1 MASGGGCEGVHYKVH
16 ADVRRELNYWL
27 PPIVWAAVILIASTD
42 LFSGSNTAGVLQ
54 RIAVTIFGHRLAPA
68 TAETLNFL
76 IRKSAHLTEYGILS
90 ALTFRALRGEQ
101 KSWSWRWAIG
111 AIVFAGVI
119 ASIDEIH
126 QSFVPS
132 RTGTWHDVLLDTA
145 GATLAQILI
154 RAAQV
159 LLFRSS

>member
-1 MASGGGCEGVHYKVH
+1 
-16 ADVRRELNYWL
+16 VRRELNYWL
-27 PPIVWAAVILIASTD
+27 PPVTWAAVILIASTD

-54 RIAVTIFGHRLAPA
+54 RIAVTIFGHRLAPE
-68 TAETLNFL
+68 TAAMWNYF
-76 IRKSAHLTEYGILS
+76 IRKGAHLTEYGILS

-101 KSWSWRWAIG
+101 RSWNARWAIG
-111 AIVFAGVI
+111 AILLAACI

-132 RTGTWHDVLLDTA
+132 RTGTWHDVLLDAA
-145 GATLAQILI
+145 GATIAQILI

-159 LLFRSS
+159 LLFRPS

>member
-1 MASGGGCEGVHYKVH
+1 
-16 ADVRRELNYWL
+16 VRRELNYWL
-27 PPIVWAAVILIASTD
+27 PPIIWAAAILIASTD

-54 RIAVTIFGHRLAPA
+54 RIAVTMFGHRLAPE
-68 TAETLNFL
+68 TAEALNHL
-76 IRKSAHLTEYGILS
+76 IRKTAHLTEYGILS
-90 ALTFRALRGEQ
+90 AVSFRALRGE
-101 KSWSWRWAIG
+101 KEWWSPRWGIG
-111 AIVFAGVI
+111 GIVFAVVI

-132 RTGTWHDVLLDTA
+132 RTGTWHDVVLDTA
-145 GATLAQILI
+145 GAAIAQILI

>member
-54 RIAVTIFGHRLAPA
+54 QIAVTIFGHRLAPA
-68 TAETLNFL
+68 TAETLNFF
-76 IRKSAHLTEYGILS
+76 IRKSAHLTEYGILG

-111 AIVFAGVI
+111 AIVFVAVI

>member
-1 MASGGGCEGVHYKVH
+1 
-16 ADVRRELNYWL
+16 VRRELNYWL

-54 RIAVTIFGHRLAPA
+54 RIATTIFGYRLSPE
-68 TAETLNFL
+68 TAATLNYFM
-76 IRKSAHLTEYGILS
+76 RKTAHVTEYGILS
-90 ALTFRALRGEQ
+90 ALTFRALRGE
-101 KSWSWRWAIG
+101 KRSWNPRWAIG
-111 AIVFAGVI
+111 AIVFAAFI

-132 RTGTWHDVLLDTA
+132 RTGTWHDVVLDAA
-145 GATLAQILI
+145 GATIAQILI

-159 LLFRSS
+159 LLFRST

>member
-1 MASGGGCEGVHYKVH
+1 
-16 ADVRRELNYWL
+16 VRREINYWL
-27 PPIVWAAVILIASTD
+27 PPIIWAAVILIASTD

-68 TAETLNFL
+68 TAEMLNFL
-76 IRKSAHLTEYGILS
+76 IRKCAHLTEYGILG
-90 ALTFRALRGEQ
+90 ALTFRALRGE
-101 KSWSWRWAIG
+101 KRSWTLRWAIG
-111 AIVFAGVI
+111 AIVLATCI

-132 RTGTWHDVLLDTA
+132 RTGTWHDVLLDAA
-145 GATLAQILI
+145 GATIAQILI

>member
-1 MASGGGCEGVHYKVH
+1 MRGAHYKVH
-16 ADVRRELNYWL
+16 TDVRRELNYWL

-54 RIAVTIFGHRLAPA
+54 RIAVTIFGYRLAPA
-68 TAETLNFL
+68 TLETLNHL
-76 IRKSAHLTEYGILS
+76 VRKGAHLTEYGILS
-90 ALTFRALRGEQ
+90 ALTFRALRSEKQVRGE
-101 KSWSWRWAIG
+101 KRSWNPRWAIG
-111 AIVFAGVI
+111 AIVLAACI

-132 RTGTWHDVLLDTA
+132 RTGTWHDAILDAA
-145 GATLAQILI
+145 GATIAQILI

>member
-1 MASGGGCEGVHYKVH
+1 M
-16 ADVRRELNYWL
+16 RRELNYWL
-27 PPIVWAAVILIASTD
+27 PPIVWTAIILVASTD

-54 RIAVTIFGHRLAPA
+54 RIALTIFGHRFAPA
-68 TAETLNFL
+68 TAEMLNHV
-76 IRKSAHLTEYGILS
+76 IRKAPNLTEYGLLG
-90 ALTFRALRGEQ
+90 ALTFRALRGERR
-101 KSWSWRWAIG
+101 SWNARWAIG
-111 AIVFAGVI
+111 AIVFATFI

-132 RTGTWHDVLLDTA
+132 RTGTWHDVLLDA
-145 GATLAQILI
+145 GGATIAQILI